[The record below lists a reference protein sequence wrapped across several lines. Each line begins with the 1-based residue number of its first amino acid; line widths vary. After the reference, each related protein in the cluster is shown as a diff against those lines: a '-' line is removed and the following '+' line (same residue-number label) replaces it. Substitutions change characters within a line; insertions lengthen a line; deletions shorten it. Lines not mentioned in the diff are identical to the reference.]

1 MIRPLSSS
9 HEWVKYPAFYNVYP
23 VHNEVSFAGGLQ
35 SSGADYGEM
44 YIDDYYGR
52 VFNGRGGQ
60 GLAQYGVTKKLG
72 YYASFPSLE
81 VVDELRVPYRRVP
94 IYRAE
99 NLGVIQQVF
108 EETKAVNNSYRMLL
122 RGQTKTYMILREP
135 SESMHF
141 YGEEEVREPSFLPS
155 HLRHTLDPFF
165 LKCMWQ
171 SQAALL
177 FNYLAFV
184 LGQSHGV
191 EAGRAF
197 LQKAEG
203 FRHSPF
209 FMLFALGIAQHYG
222 LPSVGLDL
230 TDRLDVACWFATRT
244 LSTDASG
251 KSTIGRASFGA
262 EHAPTIFIFRC
273 PPDAVFDYRHAKVD
287 GLPDGRPDKQGAWFG
302 HVGWG
307 AASNQLASYL
317 VCGFRLESDVANQID
332 PGLDTDLFP
341 SRSKDPILNYFMSVR
356 NNPKYEGEA
365 RRALQG
371 VYYTSD

>member
-35 SSGADYGEM
+35 SRSADYGEM

-60 GLAQYGVTKKLG
+60 GVAQYGVTKNMG

-108 EETKAVNNSYRMLL
+108 EETKAVNNGYRMLL
-122 RGQTKTYMILREP
+122 RGQTKTYMISREP
-135 SESMHF
+135 SECMHF
-141 YGEEEVREPSFLPS
+141 YGEGEVLEPSFLPS

-177 FNYLAFV
+177 FNHLAFV

-197 LQKAEG
+197 LQKAEA

-251 KSTIGRASFGA
+251 KSTVGRASFGA

-307 AASNQLASYL
+307 AASNQLGSYL
-317 VCGFRLESDVANQID
+317 VCGFRLEPEVANQID

-341 SRSKDPILNYFMSVR
+341 SRSGDPILDYFMSVR

-371 VYYTSD
+371 VYHTDD